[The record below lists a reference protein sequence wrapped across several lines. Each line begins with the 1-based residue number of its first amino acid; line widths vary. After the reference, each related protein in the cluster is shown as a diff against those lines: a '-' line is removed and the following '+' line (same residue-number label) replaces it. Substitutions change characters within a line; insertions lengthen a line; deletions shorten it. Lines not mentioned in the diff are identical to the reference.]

1 MIRSRSVAPR
11 ARWIADIVDSVP
23 EFEKRHWGRPKRW
36 TRFSA
41 ETIEPL
47 VGAAKWVPS
56 SWRALTASPITGLA
70 CPTHITPKPLW
81 KSTYSVPSTS
91 QTSAPLPRSMYT
103 GHGSLSWKE
112 EGTPPGITLR
122 ARSKYSAEVGVCS
135 RKRAICSSV
144 SLLITFRSM
153 VDSASVARWA
163 IRLGAYRGGA
173 REQADETSKM
183 P

>member
-23 EFEKRHWGRPKRW
+23 EFEKRHIGRPKRS

-70 CPTHITPKPLW
+70 WPTHITPKPLW
-81 KSTYSVPSTS
+81 KSTYSEPSTS
-91 QTSAPLPRSMYT
+91 QTSAPLPRSM
-103 GHGSLSWKE
+103 
-112 EGTPPGITLR
+112 
-122 ARSKYSAEVGVCS
+122 
-135 RKRAICSSV
+135 
-144 SLLITFRSM
+144 
-153 VDSASVARWA
+153 
-163 IRLGAYRGGA
+163 
-173 REQADETSKM
+173 
-183 P
+183 